1 MHQFLLGLDDARFG
15 NVCTNIIGLDSL
27 PDLNTVYQ
35 RVVREERRLASARVE
50 PKQTAI
56 WFAAKTDTQPTM
68 ESLIA
73 PVARSRSSIVCGH
86 CGRTSHEKKDCWQLN
101 GFPEWITERN
111 QGGARGRGTSA
122 RGRGGGRANQARS
135 NAVQIGVSSSGFPN
149 FTPEQWAS
157 LSAVLDQGK
166 PTPVNNRQGRSY

>member
-1 MHQFLLGLDDARFG
+1 MEYFGKLSSKWEELLAHKPMVKCTCAAAEMLAKEYEEEKVHQFLLGLDDARFG

-35 RVVREERRLASARVE
+35 RVVREERRLTSARVE

-56 WFAAKTDTQPTM
+56 GFAAKTDTQSTM

-86 CGRTSHEKKDCWQLN
+86 CGRTGHEKDCW
-101 GFPEWITERN
+101 
-111 QGGARGRGTSA
+111 
-122 RGRGGGRANQARS
+122 
-135 NAVQIGVSSSGFPN
+135 
-149 FTPEQWAS
+149 
-157 LSAVLDQGK
+157 
-166 PTPVNNRQGRSY
+166 